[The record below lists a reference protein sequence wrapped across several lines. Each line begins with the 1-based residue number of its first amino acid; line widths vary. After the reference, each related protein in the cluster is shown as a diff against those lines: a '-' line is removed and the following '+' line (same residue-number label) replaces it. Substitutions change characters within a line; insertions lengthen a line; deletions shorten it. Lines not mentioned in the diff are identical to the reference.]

1 MVFTTMANLG
11 KIGGYMEF
19 VSVFLPVLFITN
31 STANISIIIIYWLFG
46 LMIFNT
52 MSITGVILTID
63 ISGIVFTILIIMC
76 SIIIISNEGKQ
87 VRAYGV
93 SSIVVIVF
101 YLISQYAGLAI
112 FINTSG
118 MGGVNIVIIPF
129 IGFFGII
136 IGSILVIIEGG
147 KS

>member
-1 MVFTTMANLG
+1 MAKLG
-11 KIGGYMEF
+11 KIGGYLEF
-19 VSVFLPVLFITN
+19 ISVFLPVLFITN
-31 STANISIIIIYWLFG
+31 STASISITIIYWLFG
-46 LMIFNT
+46 LMIFTT
-52 MSITGVILTID
+52 MSITVAIFIID
-63 ISGIVFTILIIMC
+63 IAGIIFTILIIMC

-101 YLISQYAGLAI
+101 YLISQYIGLAI

-118 MGGVNIVIIPF
+118 IGGVNMVIIPF

-136 IGSILVIIEGG
+136 IGGILVIIEGA